1 MASLIFQHPTDQK
14 LSASVTITPSS
25 EDASYPKA
33 GLYDSN
39 PAKPFKFT
47 ATTGNIVFDFGSAT
61 SLDLVAIIHHNLT
74 AALANVKIQGN
85 ATDAWGAPSLD
96 QAITIPAYEQDGFPV
111 NPWLDLSGIG
121 SRSFRYWRLS
131 FGTANAAIIQLGQ
144 VWLGGTKRSLT
155 KNIQWGFQESA
166 DRRIIEHETD
176 YGVATIYDL
185 GSKVLSWEPT
195 IITTAAGLTEF
206 KTWWDACHGRALPT
220 LVILDPAVNESRLV
234 RWSQPVRTVEH
245 RYANVKVIQFGLREV
260 SRGLVL

>member
-1 MASLIFQHPTDQK
+1 MATLVFQHPTDQK
-14 LSASVTITPSS
+14 LSASVTITPST

-47 ATTGNIVFDFGSAT
+47 ATTGTIVFDFGSAVEI
-61 SLDLVAIIHHNLT
+61 DLVAIVHHNLD

-96 QAITIPAYEQDGFPV
+96 QTITIPAYEADGFPV
-111 NPWLDLSGIG
+111 NPWKDLSALTN
-121 SRSFRYWRLS
+121 SYRYWRLS
-131 FGTANAAIIQLGQ
+131 FGTANSVNIQLGQ

-155 KNIQWGFQESA
+155 KNIQWGFQESV

-176 YGVATIYDL
+176 YGVSTIYDL
-185 GSKVLSWEPT
+185 GSKILSWAPT
-195 IITTAAGLTEF
+195 ILTTAAGLTEL
-206 KTWWDACHGRALPT
+206 KNWWDACHGRALPT
-220 LVILDPAVNESRLV
+220 LVILDPDVNDARLV
-234 RWSQPVRTVEH
+234 RWAQPVRTID
-245 RYANVKVIQFGLREV
+245 RQYADVNVIQFGLREV